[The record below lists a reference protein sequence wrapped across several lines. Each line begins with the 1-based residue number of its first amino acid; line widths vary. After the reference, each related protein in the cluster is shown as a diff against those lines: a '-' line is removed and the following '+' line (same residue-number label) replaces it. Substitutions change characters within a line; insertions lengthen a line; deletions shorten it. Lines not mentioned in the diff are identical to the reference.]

1 MDQVKIRAA
10 IAAHGL
16 AKNDEVTVAATPTVE
31 GAIRN
36 GVFVELAR
44 IPETPLTQ
52 AILDDEDNVDDAQ
65 KGADDETPVPP
76 IEEVELPDADVE
88 SKPKGT
94 SRRRG

>member
-16 AKNDEVTVAATPTVE
+16 AKDAEVTVAATPTVE

-44 IPETPLTQ
+44 IPAEPK
-52 AILDDEDNVDDAQ
+52 DGE
-65 KGADDETPVPP
+65 DDETPVPP

-88 SKPKGT
+88 PKPKGT
-94 SRRRG
+94 ARRRG

>member
-16 AKNDEVTVAATPTVE
+16 AKDAEVTVAATPTVE

-44 IPETPLTQ
+44 IPAEPK
-52 AILDDEDNVDDAQ
+52 DGV
-65 KGADDETPVPP
+65 DDETPVPP

-88 SKPKGT
+88 PEAEDAPKPKGT
-94 SRRRG
+94 ARRRG